1 MDPGI
6 VTGDSWAGISDLM
19 RALWLL
25 LPLVVVFGG
34 SLLLSLAVI
43 PSLVTS
49 GELPARAEKL
59 RAPLYFV
66 AAVAFVAYL
75 VALGAVVQAA
85 GIIDRFWPRWW
96 I

>member
-6 VTGDSWAGISDLM
+6 VSHDTWAGISGLM

-25 LPLVVVFGG
+25 VPLVVVFGG

-49 GELPARAEKL
+49 GELPTRAEKL
-59 RAPLYFV
+59 RAPLYVV
-66 AAVAFVAYL
+66 AAVALVAFL
-75 VALGAVVQAA
+75 LALGAAVQATEA
-85 GIIDRFWPRWW
+85 IGQFWPRWW